1 MKGQESYFSSQKKYR
16 LYYQY
21 WEKTNPQG
29 ILVFVHGLNEHSG
42 RYQNP
47 IHYFEKK
54 PYSLYLFDLRGHG
67 RSDGVRSHVEKFED
81 YIEDLKSFLML
92 INKNA
97 KHQKIFLIGHSMGG
111 QIVLDFV
118 SQYPK
123 MVSGFIA
130 SSPNILTKVKINWL
144 KKNLGMSLAY
154 FLPKLSLGND
164 INAKWIS
171 RNTKVVEDYQKDPM
185 TSPKIT
191 LKLASE
197 IFKNQEKLLEKIK
210 AITTPALIQ
219 HGSGDEICDHLGSEL
234 VFKTIKSPD
243 KHLQIYPGHYHEL
256 FNDLDYHLVLSNM
269 DAWIKKRI

>member
-97 KHQKIFLIGHSMGG
+97 TSKAIP
-111 QIVLDFV
+111 VC
-118 SQYPK
+118 
-123 MVSGFIA
+123 
-130 SSPNILTKVKINWL
+130 L
-144 KKNLGMSLAY
+144 KKL
-154 FLPKLSLGND
+154 
-164 INAKWIS
+164 
-171 RNTKVVEDYQKDPM
+171 
-185 TSPKIT
+185 SPK
-191 LKLASE
+191 E
-197 IFKNQEKLLEKIK
+197 E
-210 AITTPALIQ
+210 P
-219 HGSGDEICDHLGSEL
+219 
-234 VFKTIKSPD
+234 TIST
-243 KHLQIYPGHYHEL
+243 E
-256 FNDLDYHLVLSNM
+256 
-269 DAWIKKRI
+269 